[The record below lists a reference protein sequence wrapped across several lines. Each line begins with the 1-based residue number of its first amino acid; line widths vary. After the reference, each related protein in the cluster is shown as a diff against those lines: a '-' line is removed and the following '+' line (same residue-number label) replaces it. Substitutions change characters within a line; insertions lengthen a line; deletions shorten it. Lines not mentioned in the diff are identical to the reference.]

1 MTSNGKIP
9 PSSRLL
15 NVKDAATLA
24 GVSVHSIRFR
34 IRKGDLQR
42 YRERR
47 NINNAVY
54 VDKDE
59 VLKIYGAGEFV
70 TDKEKK

>member
-1 MTSNGKIP
+1 M
-9 PSSRLL
+9 
-15 NVKDAATLA
+15 A